1 MSTISL
7 IRTMLI
13 SHPIDREGV
22 KIRVLTQNDDFPKSN
37 AIPKRRGTGVF
48 HKLITKHIY
57 YNTQIDISDIKYIY
71 YSFR

>member
-7 IRTMLI
+7 IRTILI

-37 AIPKRRGTGVF
+37 AIPKRRGKYRA
-48 HKLITKHIY
+48 HHHNTKINFY
-57 YNTQIDISDIKYIY
+57 MYTSLYIDNNNN
-71 YSFR
+71 